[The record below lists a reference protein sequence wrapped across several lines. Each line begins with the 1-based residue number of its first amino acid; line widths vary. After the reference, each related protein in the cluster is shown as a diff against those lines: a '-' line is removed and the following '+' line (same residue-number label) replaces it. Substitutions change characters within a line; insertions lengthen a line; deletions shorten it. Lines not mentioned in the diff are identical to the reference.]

1 MSDTP
6 KPCCGNC
13 RFAFAMNGALYCRRN
28 PPTPHIIGAVMAE
41 PVVRCYFPPVDP
53 VEVWCGEYRPSAQSL
68 SEQGLVVKL
77 PVREEIAERLAAE
90 TLCLPTD
97 VQYVSPPLGSQTE

>member
-68 SEQGLVVKL
+68 SEQGLVVRL
-77 PVREEIAERLAAE
+77 PAAATQGVAEYD
-90 TLCLPTD
+90 P
-97 VQYVSPPLGSQTE
+97 PPLGSQPG